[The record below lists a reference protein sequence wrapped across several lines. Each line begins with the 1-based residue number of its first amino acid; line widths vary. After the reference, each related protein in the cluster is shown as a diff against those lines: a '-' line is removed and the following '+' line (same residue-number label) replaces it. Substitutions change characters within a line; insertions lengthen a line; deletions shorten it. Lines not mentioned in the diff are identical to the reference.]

1 MSEKPKESYVFH
13 RAEAPIY
20 VSHGKGVYVWDSNG
34 RRYLDGSGG
43 PLCVGIGHGVDEVV
57 EKMKIQAGKIAF
69 AHAMH
74 LTCEPVEKFAEKVS
88 ELCPGNLKKVFPCS
102 GGSEAMESAI
112 KLARQYFLEKGEPR
126 RYKTISRWLSYH
138 GNTLGALSASGHPM
152 RREKYVPLL
161 LDFPHIAPAYCY
173 RCWFGKEYPGCD
185 LECARDLERAIKT
198 AGPEYVSAF
207 VAEPIVGSTLG
218 SVPAPKEYFKII
230 KEICDKFNILLI
242 SDEVQTGFGR
252 TGKNFGIE
260 HYGVVPD
267 MMICAKGIASGYAPL
282 GALIAS
288 TEIFEPFKKSLFV
301 HGFTYGGNPLSC
313 AVGLAVLEYLM
324 DHKLISRVGN
334 IEKTLF
340 EGLEEAKDKHRI
352 VGDVR
357 GKGLMSGIEFV
368 KDKRTK
374 EIFPTK
380 MGVGSSVVEQ
390 CFKNSL
396 LVYCGGPSIE
406 GLAGDQI
413 QVAPMLISTEDQVR
427 EITSIVDKSIGEVE
441 KQIKA

>member
-1 MSEKPKESYVFH
+1 
-13 RAEAPIY
+13 
-20 VSHGKGVYVWDSNG
+20 
-34 RRYLDGSGG
+34 
-43 PLCVGIGHGVDEVV
+43 
-57 EKMKIQAGKIAF
+57 
-69 AHAMH
+69 
-74 LTCEPVEKFAEKVS
+74 
-88 ELCPGNLKKVFPCS
+88 
-102 GGSEAMESAI
+102 
-112 KLARQYFLEKGEPR
+112 
-126 RYKTISRWLSYH
+126 
-138 GNTLGALSASGHPM
+138 
-152 RREKYVPLL
+152 
-161 LDFPHIAPAYCY
+161 
-173 RCWFGKEYPGCD
+173 
-185 LECARDLERAIKT
+185 
-198 AGPEYVSAF
+198 
-207 VAEPIVGSTLG
+207 
-218 SVPAPKEYFKII
+218 
-230 KEICDKFNILLI
+230 
-242 SDEVQTGFGR
+242 
-252 TGKNFGIE
+252 
-260 HYGVVPD
+260 
-267 MMICAKGIASGYAPL
+267 
-282 GALIAS
+282 
-288 TEIFEPFKKSLFV
+288 V

-357 GKGLMSGIEFV
+357 GKGLMAGIEFV